1 MTDRQA
7 AIDEHILRHRILPA
21 LAALREDFGYSIPE
35 AIDAFSKRYEQLRET
50 RSQEFTVSREDYG
63 NNFYS

>member
-7 AIDEHILRHRILPA
+7 AIDEHILHHRILPA
-21 LAALREDFGYSIPE
+21 LVSLREDFGYSTPE
-35 AIDAFSKRYEQLRET
+35 SIDAFSERYEQLRET